1 MTKELFVLLNITF
14 ILLQLI
20 LFFVLLNR
28 YIKEL
33 NKVRE
38 SIKEEIIN
46 INNKYKDNLTFIRK
60 ELKYTFNQ
68 IENKLLHDQ
77 NNIKNDLIRC
87 NKMVDDL
94 LDNKLVN
101 KIIYQPVNLKKLL
114 EEIKNNLYK
123 NNIIID
129 LDIEDEYCIN
139 GDYNLLMEA
148 FTLII
153 KYYYKNNINIKV
165 KKYGKYYNVEFIS
178 SCTSC
183 EIECDTVIDYISKI
197 ISSHKGLIRIKNKD
211 TLKITI
217 VILPMKKRQKTF

>member
-101 KIIYQPVNLKKLL
+101 KI
-114 EEIKNNLYK
+114 
-123 NNIIID
+123 
-129 LDIEDEYCIN
+129 
-139 GDYNLLMEA
+139 
-148 FTLII
+148 
-153 KYYYKNNINIKV
+153 
-165 KKYGKYYNVEFIS
+165 
-178 SCTSC
+178 
-183 EIECDTVIDYISKI
+183 
-197 ISSHKGLIRIKNKD
+197 
-211 TLKITI
+211 
-217 VILPMKKRQKTF
+217 